1 MLRVIP
7 PAIVYGLF
15 AAAAMMATFPFWRL
29 WLFGFNSTLD
39 DLLRLRCFGV

>member
-15 AAAAMMATFPFWRL
+15 AAAAVTATFPNWRS
-29 WLFGFNSTLD
+29 WLFGFNPTLD
-39 DLLRLRCFGV
+39 DLLRLRCSGV